1 MSTDD
6 AAQFP
11 LPDLRFVPVD
21 ALVPHEQHDPHRSG
35 PLAQRFRDQG
45 VLRNPP
51 VVTPLPP
58 DDDRYMVLDG
68 ANRATAAQEAGFP
81 HVVVQ
86 LVRYE
91 DPGVQLMT
99 WHHALSGL
107 PIADL
112 ERALAAVPGLSSS
125 EGDLRHA
132 RAVLARRE
140 AIAFVAL
147 PSGRAMML
155 GGGAELHQR
164 NSVLNSVVDA
174 YRARTPFYRLAS
186 ESLAG
191 AQAEHPEVTAL
202 VVFPHFEPAEVLE
215 LAGSGARLPAGI
227 TRHLIPGRA
236 LRVDVPLARLADTTQ
251 PLADKNRWLADW
263 LRDKMQ
269 RRQVRFYQEST
280 VLFDE

>member
-1 MSTDD
+1 MSTND
-6 AAQFP
+6 APQLR

-21 ALVPHEQHDPHRSG
+21 TLVPHEQHDPHRSG
-35 PLAQRFRDQG
+35 PLAQRFREQG

-58 DDDRYMVLDG
+58 DDDRYVVLDG
-68 ANRATAAQEAGFP
+68 ANRATAAQAAGFP

-86 LVRYE
+86 IVRYE
-91 DPGVQLMT
+91 DPGVRLTT
-99 WHHALSGL
+99 WHHALSAL
-107 PIADL
+107 PIGDL
-112 ERALAAVPGLSSS
+112 ERALGTVPELTCR
-125 EGDLRHA
+125 EGTLRHA

-147 PSGRAMML
+147 PTGRAIML
-155 GGGAELHQR
+155 SGGVGLHQR
-164 NSVLNSVVDA
+164 NAVLNAVVDA
-174 YRARTPFYRLAS
+174 YRARAPFVRVAS
-186 ESLAG
+186 ESLSD

-227 TRHLIPGRA
+227 TRHVIPGRA
-236 LRVDVPLARLADTTQ
+236 LRVDVPLETLADTTQ
-251 PLADKNRWLADW
+251 TMADKNRWLAEW
-263 LRDKMQ
+263 LRDKIQ